1 MTTINTGANAA
12 AQAAAATA
20 GTATPATVGGS
31 TLGSDAFL
39 KLLVAQ
45 LKYQDPSK
53 PMDSSAFMAQTAQ
66 MQMVES
72 VNKLVSQNAAIIGG
86 QNSLS
91 ALALVG
97 QDVTWTLDGVTRSGA
112 VTAVRLDSTG
122 PLLVVGDTEVPLSVV
137 SRVSQHGPA

>member
-1 MTTINTGANAA
+1 MTTIPTGAAA
-12 AQAAAATA
+12 AGQAAAA
-20 GTATPATVGGS
+20 GS
-31 TLGSDAFL
+31 TAATSANKSSIDSGAFL

-53 PMDSSAFMAQTAQ
+53 PVDSSAFMAQTAQ

-72 VNKLVSQNAAIIGG
+72 MNQLVSQNAAMIGG

-97 QDVTWTLDGVTRSGA
+97 KDVSWTVDGVTKSGVVQA
-112 VTAVRLDSTG
+112 VKLDSTG
-122 PLLVVGDTEVPLSVV
+122 PLLVVGSAEIPLSVV
-137 SRVSQHGPA
+137 SRVSQHGTA

>member
-1 MTTINTGANAA
+1 MTTIPTGAAA
-12 AQAAAATA
+12 AGQAAAAGATQNA
-20 GTATPATVGGS
+20 GTGKI
-31 TLGSDAFL
+31 GSDAFL

-53 PMDSSAFMAQTAQ
+53 PVDSSAFMAQTAQ

-72 VNKLVSQNAAIIGG
+72 MNQLVTQNAAIIGG

-97 QDVTWTLDGVTRSGA
+97 KDVSWTADGVTKSGA
-112 VTAVRLDSTG
+112 VQAVKLDATG
-122 PLLVVGDTEVPLSVV
+122 PLLVVGGAEVPLSIV
-137 SRVSQHGPA
+137 SRVSQHGTA